1 MLSLLQVDAFQ
12 DKQGILQQI
21 NLRPLNKPKK
31 KLVSGLVIQII
42 PPKVLQ
48 ECTTILQQKVYIIYV
63 VRKLVGH
70 PP

>member
-21 NLRPLNKPKK
+21 NLCPLKSQK